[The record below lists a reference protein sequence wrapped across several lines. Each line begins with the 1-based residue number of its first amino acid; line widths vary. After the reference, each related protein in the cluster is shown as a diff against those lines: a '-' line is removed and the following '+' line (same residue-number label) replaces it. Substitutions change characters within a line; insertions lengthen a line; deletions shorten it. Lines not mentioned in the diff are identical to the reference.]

1 MTGPWWFVAGLC
13 FGAAIAIKAMRWA
26 FNKAIDK
33 ARAVAMAKVS
43 RVFAETMAQLYPDIP
58 VTWEAMVEQ
67 ETYEMTV
74 VSAMPRKD
82 VN

>member
-1 MTGPWWFVAGLC
+1 MSGPWWFVAGWF
-13 FGAAIAIKAMRWA
+13 FGAAVAVKVMRWA
-26 FNKAIDK
+26 FHRVIDK

-67 ETYEMTV
+67 ECYDATV
-74 VSAMPRKD
+74 EPRGKEW
-82 VN
+82 N